1 MTMLLRLLTRIFIQ
15 ASTSQ
20 PGAAAQGGD
29 DTEDDDEEADITVS
43 PLAKEFAKLSGFEQ
57 CFRFVGKHP
66 EIISEVYSDQLL
78 AEAFTEQL
86 EGNEKYARNCVSQS
100 LILQYCGQLGKDG
113 VNLFFAR

>member
-1 MTMLLRLLTRIFIQ
+1 MQ

-20 PGAAAQGGD
+20 SSAAPQVEAEAG
-29 DTEDDDEEADITVS
+29 DEEEEDDITVS

-57 CFRFVGKHP
+57 SFRFVGRYP
-66 EIISEVYSDQLL
+66 EIVSETYSDQLL

-86 EGNEKYARNCVSQS
+86 EGNEKYARNCVYQS

-113 VNLFFAR
+113 INLFFAR